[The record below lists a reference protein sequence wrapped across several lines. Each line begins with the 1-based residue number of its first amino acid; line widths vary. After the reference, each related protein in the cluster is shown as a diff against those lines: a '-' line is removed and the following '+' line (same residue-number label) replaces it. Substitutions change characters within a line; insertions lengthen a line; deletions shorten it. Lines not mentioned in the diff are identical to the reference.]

1 MQNFNIGFAKMR
13 LQHGFGGPFEGIP
26 PYTAAWIQLNDF
38 NFQFHGNNYKSDGAL
53 YLTAIIAMEKFDQ
66 VWVEFDKDDQSFLQP
81 SQVIS
86 SSQKKPCTHMTVIKL
101 G

>member
-1 MQNFNIGFAKMR
+1 MEKGFVKMR
-13 LQHGFGGPFEGIP
+13 LQHGYGPPFEDIP
-26 PYTAAWIQLNDF
+26 PYTAAYTQLDP
-38 NFQFHGNNYKSDGAL
+38 GNSQIKSDGAL
-53 YLTAIIAMEKFDQ
+53 YLTAIINMEKLDK